1 MAAFGLGVVTWP
13 LRGQEVKS
21 TFPGANWERIAA
33 PEDYGYSGVKLNAL
47 RTWLKTPQTK
57 GLLVRSAVAS
67 SSTMAT
73 RIMLVS
79 KIASTRKS
87 VLDMLYGNI
96 VANGK
101 VDPQKT
107 VKDIGLEEVRKF
119 LPVEENPTLEMQ
131 HVSLRHLSIHKR
143 GTGKSGA
150 SNRITVSLYISC
162 YQTWDFDAT
171 GSVFEKLTGRKL
183 NGPR

>member
-1 MAAFGLGVVTWP
+1 LVSSHCLFVV
-13 LRGQEVKS
+13 RKS
-21 TFPGANWERIAA
+21 NPPSRERNWERIAA
-33 PEDYGYSGVKLNAL
+33 PEDYGYAGVKLNAL
-47 RTWLKTPQTK
+47 RTWLKTLQTK
-57 GLLVRSAVAS
+57 GLLVRSAVAY

-131 HVSLRHLSIHKR
+131 LMSRSAIYQFTNEEPVNQAPRIGSQYPGTFLATRR
-143 GTGKSGA
+143 GTSMRLA
-150 SNRITVSLYISC
+150 QCSRN
-162 YQTWDFDAT
+162 
-171 GSVFEKLTGRKL
+171 
-183 NGPR
+183 